1 MRLYPRREGTDQVK
15 HGDVTYTPASDGGF
29 DFPDEVSDQL
39 HRFAVRGERLWEDSI
54 ERQRRILDAEMDR
67 RRDPAS
73 LYEAVAKL
81 VQAADSVGQS
91 EPVKSSRSKA
101 AAAK

>member
-1 MRLYPRREGTDQVK
+1 MRLYPRREGTASVV
-15 HGDVTYTPASDGGF
+15 HGGVTYTAAPDGGF
-29 DFPDEVSDQL
+29 DFPNEVSDTL
-39 HRFAVRGERLWEDSI
+39 HRFAVKGERLWEDAI

-81 VQAADSVGQS
+81 VQAADAVQS
-91 EPVKSSRSKA
+91 APEPAKPSRAKA
-101 AAAK
+101 AVK